1 MRIDVHNHAI
11 PQSALDVLER
21 DDVYGVQ
28 IEGTRWRGGA
38 HVDFAIVPSFVD
50 PAAKLAELESKGL
63 EGAVVSAA
71 PPLFSYHVAPEAG
84 EALARATN
92 QGLAAFAAYHPD
104 RLRWMAHVPLQ
115 SVERAVRVLQEAA
128 QAGAVGVEI
137 ATSIAGRRLDEP
149 EFEPF
154 WAVVERLGLPV
165 MIHPAYNE
173 PSRALDGYYL
183 QNVIGNLLET
193 TVAIERLIAAGVLDR
208 HPALQILLVHA
219 GGYFPYQAGRLR
231 HACRVRPELA
241 SAPDDPWTYLDR
253 LFFDTITHD
262 LPALR
267 YLIARV
273 GTDRVLLGSD
283 LPFDMATPQPV
294 SALHEAV
301 DGETAHRIA
310 EHNPARLYGFAC

>member
-11 PQSALDVLER
+11 PQAALDVLDQ

-28 IEGTRWRGGA
+28 IEGTRWWGGS
-38 HVDFAIVPSFVD
+38 HVDFDLIPSFVD

-63 EGAVVSAA
+63 EGAVVSPA
-71 PPLFSYHVAPEAG
+71 PPLFCYHVAPEAG

-115 SVERAVRVLQEAA
+115 AVERAVRVLQEAA

-165 MIHPAYNE
+165 MLHPAYNE
-173 PSRALDGYYL
+173 PSRALERYYL
-183 QNVIGNLLET
+183 QNVLGNLLET
-193 TVAIERLIAAGVLDR
+193 TVAIERLMCAGVLDH

-231 HACRVRPELA
+231 HASSVRPELA
-241 SAPDDPWTYLDR
+241 GAPSDPWAYLDR

-310 EHNPARLYGFAC
+310 EHNPARLYGFEG